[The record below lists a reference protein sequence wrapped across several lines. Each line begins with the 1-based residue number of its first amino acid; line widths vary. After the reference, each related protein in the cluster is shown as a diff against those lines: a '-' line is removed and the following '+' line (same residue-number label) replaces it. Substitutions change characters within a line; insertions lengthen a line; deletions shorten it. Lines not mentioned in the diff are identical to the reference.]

1 MDYLLVMVLILDI
14 ILAIVVFGIT
24 AICAA
29 PVVFYM
35 APRARWLSKVLLSS
49 VFGFAIIIIAGALS
63 VLLGVSPMMLQGGI
77 VLLGVIL
84 FLRDWKKIVGPG
96 DTRLDREDWIALAIT
111 SLYLL
116 LCLFYFDRIIIWMG
130 GDALAH
136 AEIIRMLLDGRPVP
150 VSIPPLGSY
159 WEYYPKGFHLFCY
172 LWARVFPLLDV
183 VRTIPVLITAI
194 TTMLLYSIVREMG
207 RRDVAVYALLLACFV
222 FSAHYSNLIWAGY
235 PTITAEMFLVASLL
249 AVPVDR
255 RLLPVFLLGVL
266 FGHARLL
273 ALAGGVL
280 LLWMAAIHSGRCCHF
295 VRQRSAAKII
305 IAAVAAGM
313 VAVLAHVAHGPQFL
327 TSVLSDQSLASA
339 YAARWYP
346 AFLSLFGAVIAF
358 IRRDRMDH
366 LALTWAAAIVLIMLL
381 ADVGP
386 LGFVGTA
393 DRLLL
398 GLYLPLS
405 LLAAIA
411 LSKMDGASLQVR
423 AGFMIILALC
433 GILAMF
439 AVFHSFAG
447 SWGLPQEDY
456 RAIKWLEEQNYSD
469 AVCINLD
476 ETGAWVYPIAGIGVA
491 NSRMWTASAPFDPGL
506 IPRII
511 ADPGN
516 PDVVN
521 ALGSFSP
528 ARCLIY
534 ISNVSLSRPGY
545 VPPFA
550 EYLQA
555 YPVVNLSYPEDRYD
569 LIYHNGTYI
578 FGFPKGAFV

>member
-1 MDYLLVMVLILDI
+1 M
-14 ILAIVVFGIT
+14 
-24 AICAA
+24 
-29 PVVFYM
+29 
-35 APRARWLSKVLLSS
+35 LLSS
-49 VFGFAIIIIAGALS
+49 VFGFAIIIIAGVLS
-63 VLLGVSPMMLQGGI
+63 VLLGVNPMMLQGGI

-84 FLRDWKKIVGPG
+84 FLHDWKKIAGMVE
-96 DTRLDREDWIALAIT
+96 TRLDREDKMALAFA
-111 SLYLL
+111 SLYLFI
-116 LCLFYFDRIIIWMG
+116 CLFFFDRIIIWMG

-150 VSIPPLGSY
+150 VSIPPLGNH

-172 LWARVFPLLDV
+172 PWARVFPLLDV
-183 VRTIPVLITAI
+183 VRTIPILITTI
-194 TTMLLYSIVREMG
+194 TTMLLYSIVREIG
-207 RRDVAVYALLLACFV
+207 RREEAVYALLLACFV

-255 RLLPVFLLGVL
+255 RLLPVFLLGVF
-266 FGHARLL
+266 FGHARLM
-273 ALAGGVL
+273 AVAGGVL
-280 LLWMAAIHSGRCCHF
+280 LLWMAAIHSGRCGHF
-295 VRQRSAAKII
+295 ARQRSAAKILV
-305 IAAVAAGM
+305 AAVAVGM
-313 VAVLAHVAHGPQFL
+313 IAVLAHLAHSPQFL
-327 TSVLSDQSLASA
+327 TSVFTNQSLASE

-346 AFLSLFGAVIAF
+346 AFLSLFGVVIAF
-358 IRRDRMDH
+358 IRRDRMDL
-366 LALTWAAAIVLIMLL
+366 LALTWAGAVALIVLL

-386 LGFVGTA
+386 LGFIGTA

-398 GLYLPLS
+398 CFYLPLS

-411 LSKMDGASLQVR
+411 LSNMDGASLKVR
-423 AGFMIILALC
+423 AGFMIILTLC
-433 GILAMF
+433 GVLAMV

-456 RAIKWLEEQNYSD
+456 MAIKWLGEQNFSD
-469 AVCINLD
+469 SVCINLD
-476 ETGAWVYPIAGIGVA
+476 EAGAWVYPLTDIKVA
-491 NSRMWTASAPFDPGL
+491 KSRLWAASAPFDISL

-511 ADPGN
+511 ADPGS
-516 PDVVN
+516 PIVIN
-521 ALGSFSP
+521 ALGQ

-550 EYLQA
+550 EYSQT
-555 YPVVNLSYPEDRYD
+555 YPVVNLNYPEDRYD